1 MFYFRRIINYHL
13 ANTYLPTMSLLAI
26 AELTLFFGESKQ
38 DIGVSLSLTILLV
51 MYTFYQSISNSIPK
65 TAYLKL
71 MDYWLIFC
79 LLVPFLVFLIQSF
92 WYLNEHKTTKIEKFQ
107 RSKITCNKM
116 SKRKLVQ
123 LATVGFTV
131 AFIFVYFAVA
141 VYLYKLY

>member
-1 MFYFRRIINYHL
+1 
-13 ANTYLPTMSLLAI
+13 MSLLAI
-26 AELTLFFGESKQ
+26 VELTLFFGESKQ
-38 DIGVSLSLTILLV
+38 DMSVTLSLTVLLV
-51 MYTFYQSISNSIPK
+51 MYTFYQSISDSIPK

-79 LLVPFLVFLIQSF
+79 LLVPFLVFMIQSF
-92 WYLNEHKTTKIEKFQ
+92 WYLNNHKTTKIEKFQ
-107 RSKITCNKM
+107 RSDMISNKI

-123 LATVGFTV
+123 LGTVGFTV

>member
-1 MFYFRRIINYHL
+1 MFYFRRRITYHL
-13 ANTYLPTMSLLAI
+13 ANSYLPTMSLLAI

-51 MYTFYQSISNSIPK
+51 MYTFYQSISNSIPN

-71 MDYWLIFC
+71 MDIWLIFC

-92 WYLNEHKTTKIEKFQ
+92 WYLSVHKTTTIEKFQ

-123 LATVGFTV
+123 LATIGFTV
-131 AFIFVYFAVA
+131 AFIFVYFALA
-141 VYLYKLY
+141 VYLYK